1 MQKIYH
7 SLVKSQLLE
16 KNAPL
21 KTDMEKG
28 MDMQTLPAEIFVNF
42 GNFWIVEGYSLL
54 MWIKTL

>member
-28 MDMQTLPAEIFVNF
+28 MDMQTLPAEMFENF
-42 GNFWIVEGYSLL
+42 GNFWI
-54 MWIKTL
+54 MKD